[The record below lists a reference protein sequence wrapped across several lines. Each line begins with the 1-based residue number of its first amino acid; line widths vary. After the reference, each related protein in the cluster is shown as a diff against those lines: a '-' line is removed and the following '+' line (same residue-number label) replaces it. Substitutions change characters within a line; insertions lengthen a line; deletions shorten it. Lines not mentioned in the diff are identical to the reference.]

1 MSKYNPPEENFF
13 SPVDRGLVK
22 ESNKQGES
30 KKKYSTRSHQIVYLK
45 MSSCLCCLCP
55 SLIPDWFPLLF
66 CPCLTP
72 STVHVERLAIIAFL
86 GVVTFICRKDQAY
99 NICVAILISMKFAQE
114 KIISGLFLSCL
125 KVETET
131 EMETPFVEQWTHL
144 SETLIFKVVRT
155 ETLEAQQF

>member
-1 MSKYNPPEENFF
+1 MSKYNLPEGNFF

-30 KKKYSTRSHQIVYLK
+30 KKKYSTRSYQIVYLK

-72 STVHVERLAIIAFL
+72 GTVHGHHRLWLAIIAFL
-86 GVVTFICRKDQAY
+86 GVVTFIYRKEQAY
-99 NICVAILISMKFAQE
+99 IYICRAILIIMKFAKE
-114 KIISGLFLSCL
+114 NWTFLLPRWRLLLPLIHCQKVDMTGQICL
-125 KVETET
+125 R
-131 EMETPFVEQWTHL
+131 L
-144 SETLIFKVVRT
+144 
-155 ETLEAQQF
+155 